1 MAQKLNMKSKNGRP
15 ELISLLQYMKNT
27 TMENPEILV
36 KDERIVN
43 LSKIVEEVETI
54 EMLIKEME

>member
-1 MAQKLNMKSKNGRP
+1 M
-15 ELISLLQYMKNT
+15 LQYMKNI